1 MNDVISNNTEELTGT
16 EEDPLIVSVDQF
28 LQLVVTFGASYDP
41 WHLLLRAQNNVN
53 IEKVVLLAEV
63 LYDRGKPTSKL
74 SNQKNLLKVLAH

>member
-1 MNDVISNNTEELTGT
+1 MGT

-53 IEKVVLLAEV
+53 IEKVVLLAEA
-63 LYDRGKPTSKL
+63 LYDRGKSTIDL
-74 SNQKNLLKVLAH
+74 SNQKNLLKVRAH